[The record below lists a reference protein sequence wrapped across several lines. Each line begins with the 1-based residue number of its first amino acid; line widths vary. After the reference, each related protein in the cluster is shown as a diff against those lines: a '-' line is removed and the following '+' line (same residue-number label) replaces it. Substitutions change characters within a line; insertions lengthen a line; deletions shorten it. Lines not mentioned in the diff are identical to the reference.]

1 MVLRF
6 YPKKDATMYELY
18 PNRNTGLDAVLELS
32 KVVAATSSYNSRI
45 LIDFDYQ
52 EASAS
57 IVDLGLDPNEFSWNL
72 KLYATEEQEIPLDYT
87 LECYPISQSWS
98 MGIGR
103 YGNSPETTEG
113 VSWTYRVG
121 DTIAASAWLTSSYA
135 AGSTAY
141 SVTTKGGGVWYAS
154 YVATQSF
161 SYKAADLNMDV
172 NSIVSEIQSGNID
185 FQGFILKKQNAD
197 ESSLSTFKSMKFFS
211 KDTHTVYSPV
221 LEAKYDESVDNT
233 TLSTITTEQPYNIIS
248 TNLQQEYSEN
258 SLPRI
263 SFAARY
269 KYPVATF
276 ATSSAYL
283 DRYKLPAGV
292 QYAIYSA
299 QTDDA
304 IIDFSQYTLMSSDD
318 DGNYFFLPLQSFQPE
333 RYYKVLLKVPNRG
346 GFGYQ
351 IHDNDWIFKVSRNQ

>member
-6 YPKKDATMYELY
+6 YPKKDATIYERY
-18 PNRNTGLDAVLELS
+18 PSKNTGLDAVLELS

-45 LIDFDYQ
+45 LIDFDYR

-57 IVDLGLDPNEFSWNL
+57 IVELGLNPNSFTWNL

-87 LECYPISQSWS
+87 LECYPISQSWN

-113 VSWTYRVG
+113 VSWTYREG
-121 DTIAASAWLTSSYA
+121 DTIAATAWLTSSFA
-135 AGSTAY
+135 VGSTAY
-141 SVTTKGGGVWYAS
+141 SVTTKGGGVWYTSSEAS
-154 YVATQSF
+154 QSF
-161 SYKAADLNMDV
+161 SYKAADLDMDV
-172 NSIVSEIQSGNID
+172 SSIIHEIQSDSIN
-185 FQGFILKKQNAD
+185 FQGFIIKKQDTD
-197 ESSLSTFKSMKFFS
+197 ESSLSTFKSIKFFS

-221 LEAKYDESVDNT
+221 LEAKYDESVNNT
-233 TLSTITTEQPYNIIS
+233 TLTQIETDQPYNIIS
-248 TNLQQEYSEN
+248 TNIEREYKEDSI
-258 SLPRI
+258 PRI

-269 KYPVATF
+269 KYPVMTF

-304 IIDFSQYTLMSSDD
+304 IIDFSQYTLLSSDNG
-318 DGNYFFLPLQSFQPE
+318 GNYFYLPLQSFQPE
-333 RYYKVLLKVPNRG
+333 RYYKVLLKVPNSG
-346 GFGYQ
+346 SFGYQ